1 MSWYTQSGNESD
13 VVIYSKIR
21 LSRNIKGIPF
31 PAKCNEKE
39 LEEVYNKMK
48 EISYSLGYGLKFI
61 DLNELD
67 AVTRQSLVE
76 KHVLSNRLEKEK
88 GKYRAIIINEEEKIC
103 IEINGEDH
111 IALQVLCSGLDLNNI
126 LNLAI
131 EIDEKIQSTIPY
143 AYHEKYGYLTACPI
157 YVGTG
162 LKASI
167 QIHIPGLSITNNTR
181 KIINIVNNLGMNIRS
196 SYGDGQ
202 NYQGDFY
209 QISNNQ
215 TLGITEEEIIKN
227 LNLIIQKVKE
237 QERTARKF
245 LAKNSIDLE
254 DRIYRDFGVITN
266 ARKLDQQ
273 ETLELL
279 SSIKLGNDL
288 GIINELNDLKM
299 SKLMI
304 YTKPANL
311 QKRIGKKLSSYE
323 QSIERANIVR
333 QIIEED

>member
-1 MSWYTQSGNESD
+1 M
-13 VVIYSKIR
+13 
-21 LSRNIKGIPF
+21 
-31 PAKCNEKE
+31 
-39 LEEVYNKMK
+39 
-48 EISYSLGYGLKFI
+48 
-61 DLNELD
+61 
-67 AVTRQSLVE
+67 
-76 KHVLSNRLEKEK
+76 
-88 GKYRAIIINEEEKIC
+88 
-103 IEINGEDH
+103 
-111 IALQVLCSGLDLNNI
+111 
-126 LNLAI
+126 
-131 EIDEKIQSTIPY
+131 
-143 AYHEKYGYLTACPI
+143 
-157 YVGTG
+157 
-162 LKASI
+162 
-167 QIHIPGLSITNNTR
+167 
-181 KIINIVNNLGMNIRS
+181 
-196 SYGDGQ
+196 
-202 NYQGDFY
+202 
-209 QISNNQ
+209 
-215 TLGITEEEIIKN
+215 
-227 LNLIIQKVKE
+227 NLIIQKVKE